1 MLSNHW
7 AVKTVQF
14 STATV
19 LLSFVLFVHQR
30 ELTPLFASVPTN
42 KHLLPIAWAAAVIA
56 AAQPARIPLVWNG
69 LCATLA
75 FLAAPRATYGIAVV
89 NARTRD
95 PVRGPAITHLLTLA
109 PLTFLLA
116 SFAVQSVDSFDSLV
130 SIALCWYRL
139 DGRSWCLDFE

>member
-14 STATV
+14 STATI

-56 AAQPARIPLVWNG
+56 SVQPIRISLVWNG
-69 LCATLA
+69 LFATLA
-75 FLAAPRATYGIAVV
+75 LLAAPKATHGIAVA

-95 PVRGPAITHLLTLA
+95 PVRGPALTHLLTLW
-109 PLTFLLA
+109 PLTFLL
-116 SFAVQSVDSFDSLV
+116 STFAVQSLDSFDSLV
-130 SIALCWYRL
+130 SVLLCSY
-139 DGRSWCLDFE
+139 